1 MGGYQPTSKIQCGGS
16 ALLPTASWEAILE
29 DMPATTEKQ
38 VFGPSTDH
46 TTQVSLPHVIDSGK
60 LVSHSS
66 THFCLLYFGL
76 LCFGLLYLVFFI
88 FAFFIFAFFIF
99 AFFILAFFILTFFI
113 LAFFILVFF
122 ILVFLTCW
130 PSLFWPFLLMLPQTK
145 DSGCRLQILGTS
157 STSDT
162 ATWYELW
169 EAATAVWSVCLRQ
182 DLTGGL
188 SGLGKSLMTCCM

>member
-16 ALLPTASWEAILE
+16 TLLSAASWEAILE

-88 FAFFIFAFFIF
+88 FAFFI
-99 AFFILAFFILTFFI
+99 LA
-113 LAFFILVFF
+113 FF